1 MLLCRP
7 EAKVPA
13 RSFRSAAG
21 AARAAGGAPEKL
33 TNARGRHAVFSETL
47 RRV

>member
-1 MLLCRP
+1 MILCRP

-21 AARAAGGAPEKL
+21 AVRAAASAPEKL
-33 TNARGRHAVFSETL
+33 TNAHDRHAAFSETL